1 MKNVR
6 FKCTFDTEKIPLC
19 YHMMVVSM
27 IKEALKAEDEEYV
40 NKLYY
45 FQNKKNKKSKNF
57 TFSVYLKDYKMDKE
71 EIKINGFVQINI
83 SSPDTEFMLKLY
95 NGILKKKSFP
105 YKKIYNMNKLR
116 ISIQPEK
123 KILKGELCF
132 KTLSPIYMK
141 NKNGQVVLPTSE
153 EYPKEFN
160 YIQNKILENYRGY
173 GLKESIQF
181 TPVLMGEKVVKEQI
195 EDFKKISGKG
205 IYYVEAYSGIFK
217 LCGDV
222 EDLKDIYMLGVG
234 FRRNQGF
241 GMIEVV

>member
-1 MKNVR
+1 MR
-6 FKCTFDTEKIPLC
+6 FKCTFKTEKIPLC
-19 YHMMVVSM
+19 YHMMLVSM
-27 IKEALKAEDEEYV
+27 IKEALKAEDEEYL

-57 TFSVYLKDYKMDKE
+57 TFSVYLKDYKIDKE

-83 SSPDTEFMLKLY
+83 SSPDIEFMLKLY
-95 NGILKKKSFP
+95 NGILKKKSFQ
-105 YKKIYNMNKLR
+105 YKKIYQIDKLK
-116 ISIQPEK
+116 ITIQQEK
-123 KILKGELCF
+123 NILKEELCF

-141 NKNGQVVLPTSE
+141 DINGNSISPTSN
-153 EYPKEFN
+153 EYSKEFN

-173 GLKESIQF
+173 GLKENVQF
-181 TPVLMGEKVVKEQI
+181 APVLMEEKVVKEEI
-195 EDFKKISGKG
+195 KDFKKVSGKD

-222 EDLKDIYMLGVG
+222 QDLKDIYMLGVG
-234 FRRNQGF
+234 YRRNQGF

>member
-6 FKCTFDTEKIPLC
+6 FKCTFKTEKIPLC
-19 YHMMVVSM
+19 YHMMFVSM
-27 IKEALKAEDEEYV
+27 IKEALKAEDEEYL

-57 TFSVYLKDYKMDKE
+57 TFSVYLRDYKMDKE
-71 EIKINGFVQINI
+71 EIRINGFVQINI

-95 NGILKKKSFP
+95 NGILKKKSFQ
-105 YKKIYNMNKLR
+105 YKKIYKMDKLKITIQQEKN
-116 ISIQPEK
+116 ISKE
-123 KILKGELCF
+123 ELCF
-132 KTLSPIYMK
+132 KTLSPICIK
-141 NKNGQVVLPTSE
+141 DINGNSVPPASSE
-153 EYPKEFN
+153 YSKEFN

-173 GLKESIQF
+173 GLKESMQF
-181 TPVLMGEKVVKEQI
+181 TPVLMEEKVIKEEI
-195 EDFKKISGKG
+195 EGFKKVSGKS

-222 EDLKDIYMLGVG
+222 QDLKDIYMLGMG
-234 FRRNQGF
+234 YRRNQGF